1 LIQAQFFI
9 LHLFSQHNTMEK
21 TKIKNISQRCID
33 LCRKCIEECRS
44 NARESKE
51 KGMSECERL
60 SIACAAACRK
70 VIVTRKITS
79 DLLQQC
85 ADACF
90 ACATECEKHA
100 LPIAKP
106 VQKPAAFVKRN
117 ATAWQDNGR
126 IISFSFVTTQF
137 PF

>member
-1 LIQAQFFI
+1 FFNFI
-9 LHLFSQHNTMEK
+9 LFSQHNTMEK

-33 LCRKCIEECRS
+33 LCRKCVEECRS
-44 NARESKE
+44 NAGECKE

-90 ACATECEKHA
+90 ACATECEKYDH
-100 LPIAKP
+100 PHCIAC
-106 VQKPAAFVKRN
+106 ARACRLCEEECN
-117 ATAWQDNGR
+117 SLAE
-126 IISFSFVTTQF
+126 
-137 PF
+137 